1 MAPLENEKKG
11 RDGLIDDG
19 VRVSMMFAYRWCLR
33 LDGIP
38 VSKIRIAEFGANSQF
53 SRISAASTATTTTVA
68 WCIELRLFPELPQPS
83 SPGRDSKPLPLFD
96 I

>member
-19 VRVSMMFAYRWCLR
+19 V
-33 LDGIP
+33 P

-53 SRISAASTATTTTVA
+53 SRISAASTATITTIA
-68 WCIELRLFPELPQPS
+68 WCIELRLFPELPQRVNHGS
-83 SPGRDSKPLPLFD
+83 T
-96 I
+96 

>member
-19 VRVSMMFAYRWCLR
+19 VR
-33 LDGIP
+33 

-53 SRISAASTATTTTVA
+53 SRISAASTATIATIA
-68 WCIELRLFPELPQPS
+68 WCIELRLFPELPQRVNH
-83 SPGRDSKPLPLFD
+83 GND
-96 I
+96 